1 MVPQVTIAFQ
11 PKTLGGGTD
20 DRGST
25 VSAMRISRLLTTLP
39 ALALAALLMS
49 GCAAAA
55 TDQSGSDSGVMPQV
69 DGGLGAPV
77 AEESD
82 GDLAGQPRDGDR
94 DVITTGYLYVT
105 VNAPLEAA
113 TEAVSIVEAA
123 GGRVDGRQEFAPRS
137 FDTTSDAGGAE
148 LVLRI
153 PADRLTATLEK
164 LKALGEVE
172 ELQLSS
178 SDVTREVQDLDARI
192 TALRSSITRL
202 LALQDAAATV
212 DDLITLETAISDRQ
226 AELESLEAQQR
237 YYAEQVGLSTITL
250 VLGSPEV
257 APVDEP
263 DTFLSGLVA
272 GWEALVAFGSGLLVV
287 VGVLLPWLIVLA
299 VIGVI
304 VLLIVR
310 TGVRRRAASVNTA
323 AAPVAKQPTPLV
335 AEDPSAAPTNQS

>member
-1 MVPQVTIAFQ
+1 
-11 PKTLGGGTD
+11 
-20 DRGST
+20 
-25 VSAMRISRLLTTLP
+25 
-39 ALALAALLMS
+39 
-49 GCAAAA
+49 
-55 TDQSGSDSGVMPQV
+55 MPQV

-77 AEESD
+77 DEESD

-164 LKALGEVE
+164 LKALGEAE

-226 AELESLEAQQR
+226 AELESLEA
-237 YYAEQVGLSTITL
+237 VLSY
-250 VLGSPEV
+250 
-257 APVDEP
+257 
-263 DTFLSGLVA
+263 F
-272 GWEALVAFGSGLLVV
+272 
-287 VGVLLPWLIVLA
+287 
-299 VIGVI
+299 
-304 VLLIVR
+304 
-310 TGVRRRAASVNTA
+310 
-323 AAPVAKQPTPLV
+323 Q
-335 AEDPSAAPTNQS
+335 